1 MTDLTPD
8 LQFLLGEPLN
18 AVSFVMDY
26 VELHFNGSYL
36 RCLVPPVV
44 ERGGGVA
51 RFPEPGSRDAL
62 CAQIGAEVRAIRAAD
77 GGELRS
83 CGVTRARGPRL
94 AGGPAFPQSTERRDA
109 VLVKRRRELPPERG
123 VVADGRSSEGAAPP
137 LHWLQPLRS

>member
-8 LQFLLGEPLN
+8 LQFLLGEPLS

-44 ERGGGVA
+44 EQGGRVA

-62 CAQIGAEVRAIRAAD
+62 CALIGAEVRAIGAVD
-77 GGELRS
+77 GGELRVEFS
-83 CGVTRARGPRL
+83 DGALVTASL
-94 AGGPAFPQSTERRDA
+94 AHEGRVS
-109 VLVKRRRELPPERG
+109 PEALDFHNWETG
-123 VVADGRSSEGAAPP
+123 ETQF
-137 LHWLQPLRS
+137 W